1 MSEIEIGTPTEA
13 QIESK
18 VDNSIDVLMDTFN
31 EAIGDIIPQDVTP
44 LQEALN
50 ASEER
55 LTVAMKGSAIEYIEA
70 TKARDAAEQTLH
82 NATALTQDEST
93 AMSLNAHKFLIR
105 LHEVVN
111 EFDAKHGISYAP
123 VKGAKGRKKGSGQV
137 TQAEYDA
144 IPADEKNRHSMV
156 FYDGAITLFG
166 VSGATHV
173 CRTIATLKRHED
185 N

>member
-1 MSEIEIGTPTEA
+1 MTALEVAEA
-13 QIESK
+13 NLE
-18 VDNSIDVLMDTFN
+18 
-31 EAIGDIIPQDVTP
+31 
-44 LQEALN
+44 
-50 ASEER
+50 
-55 LTVAMKGSAIEYIEA
+55 VAMKGSAVEYIEA
-70 TKARDAAEQTLH
+70 TNARDAAKQTLH

-93 AMSLNAHKFLIR
+93 AISLNAHKFLIR

-144 IPADEKNRHSMV
+144 IPADEKARYNMT
-156 FYDGAITLFG
+156 FWDGAINLIG
-166 VSGATHV
+166 ASGQSHV
-173 CRTIATLKRHED
+173 CRTIATLVRHEA